1 MMLINIIIR
10 YHDLYMRSKG
20 NVFKNKR
27 VLIETIH
34 KEKNEA
40 SREKVIT
47 EQAEAR
53 RLKNKNIREK
63 KAPKK
68 NVPKSIGKK

>member
-1 MMLINIIIR
+1 
-10 YHDLYMRSKG
+10 MRSKG

-68 NVPKSIGKK
+68 NVPKSVGKK